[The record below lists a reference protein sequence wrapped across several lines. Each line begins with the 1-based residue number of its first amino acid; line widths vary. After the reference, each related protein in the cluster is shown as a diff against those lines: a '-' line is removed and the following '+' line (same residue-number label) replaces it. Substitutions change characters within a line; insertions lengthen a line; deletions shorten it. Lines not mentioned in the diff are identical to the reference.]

1 MTGARFSRLAAT
13 VAGTTLLLAAAAP
26 AAAQDDKP
34 FTGLNVNLLTF
45 NGPQV
50 AEPLIRRAPD
60 FEALT
65 GAHINVIAVAFQ
77 DIYDKAFL
85 DASLGVNSFDAYVF
99 NPQWLGDFAGPGY
112 LEDLTDRIAADPS
125 IEWDD
130 IGPFFRDFSA
140 TYEGKTYTIPLD
152 GDFHMVYYRTDLID
166 TPPTTWDEYLAL
178 AEQFNGQDLNEDG
191 EPDYGSCIA
200 KAKAQ
205 QSFWWIISIA
215 AGLLQNQGTGQGAF
229 FDTATMEPLLNNE
242 AFALALQTY
251 KRTMDYGPPNE
262 INLGVGDTRGL
273 FTTGRCALSMD
284 WGDIG
289 TLALGTYAQDKTG
302 AVITP
307 GWSQTWDRAAG
318 ALVPCDETTCPH
330 AVDGVNHAPFASFGG
345 WSGAVNAAAPPE
357 RKDAAYAFLAYMSS
371 PAIANEDVTLG
382 KTGYNPYRISQFEN
396 DELWLAAGMSQGAA
410 DSYLG
415 AIGDSLESPNMV
427 LDLRIPRSVQ
437 YEQVVLDQQ
446 VSSYIAGEQD
456 EATTMQNIVDGW
468 NGITD
473 EVGRDAQL
481 AAYNASLGV
490 ER

>member
-1 MTGARFSRLAAT
+1 MCPRSIGTVGAIDDHPVDDVAIEDGNAEEDGMKGARLSRVAAM
-13 VAGTTLLLAAAAP
+13 VAGATLLLAAAAP
-26 AAAQDDKP
+26 ATAQDEKP
-34 FTGLNVNLLTF
+34 FAGINVNLLTF

-99 NPQWLGDFAGPGY
+99 NPYSLVGDFAGPGY

-152 GDFHMVYYRTDLID
+152 GDFHMVYYRSDLID
-166 TPPTTWDEYLAL
+166 TPPTTWDEYLAI

-200 KAKAQ
+200 KAKGQ
-205 QSFWWIISIA
+205 QSFWPSRSPLA
-215 AGLLQNQGTGQGAF
+215 CFRTRGPCRAR
-229 FDTATMEPLLNNE
+229 FDTATMDPLLNNE

-251 KRTMDYGPPNE
+251 KKTMDFGPPNE

-307 GWSQTWDRAAG
+307 GWTQTWNREAG
-318 ALVPCDETTCPH
+318 ALVPCDETTCPY

-345 WSGAVNAAAPPE
+345 WSGVNAAAPPGE
-357 RKDAAYAFLAYMSS
+357 EGCCVRVPGLH
-371 PAIANEDVTLG
+371 E
-382 KTGYNPYRISQFEN
+382 
-396 DELWLAAGMSQGAA
+396 LAAHRQRGRHDGQDRLQPISHLTVREHLISG
-410 DSYLG
+410 
-415 AIGDSLESPNMV
+415 SP
-427 LDLRIPRSVQ
+427 P
-437 YEQVVLDQQ
+437 
-446 VSSYIAGEQD
+446 A
-456 EATTMQNIVDGW
+456 
-468 NGITD
+468 
-473 EVGRDAQL
+473 
-481 AAYNASLGV
+481 
-490 ER
+490 